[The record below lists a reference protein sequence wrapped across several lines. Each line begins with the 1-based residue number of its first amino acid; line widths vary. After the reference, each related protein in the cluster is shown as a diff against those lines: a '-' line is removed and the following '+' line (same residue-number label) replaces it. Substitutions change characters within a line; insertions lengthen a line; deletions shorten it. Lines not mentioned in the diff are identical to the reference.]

1 MSDAKRILII
11 DDDENIRETLSLA
24 LENEGFTVD
33 TVNDGQEAISKS
45 FENFYNLAI
54 IDWRLPDID
63 GTRLLS
69 ELKQTTPR
77 MRKIMLTGFPSM
89 DNAIDAVNNY
99 ADAFLVKPVKFEELL
114 TKINELLREQQKEK
128 EYDMNKMTSFL
139 ETRVKMLTKRGSQLK
154 H

>member
-33 TVNDGQEAISKS
+33 TANDGQEAISKS
-45 FENFYNLAI
+45 FESFYNLAV
-54 IDWRLPDID
+54 IDWRLPDIE
-63 GTRLLS
+63 GTKLLS

-114 TKINELLREQQKEK
+114 TKIKDLLREQQKEK
-128 EYDMNKMTSFL
+128 EYDMDKMTSFL

-154 H
+154 Y

>member
-24 LENEGFTVD
+24 LKNEGFTVD

-63 GTRLLS
+63 GTKLLS

-99 ADAFLVKPVKFEELL
+99 ADAFLLKPVKFEELL
-114 TKINELLREQQKEK
+114 AKINELLREQQKEK

-139 ETRVKMLTKRGSQLK
+139 ETRVKMLTKRDSQLK

>member
-1 MSDAKRILII
+1 MSDSTRILII

-33 TVNDGQEAISKS
+33 TANDGQEAISKS

-54 IDWRLPDID
+54 IDWRLPDIE
-63 GTRLLS
+63 GTKLLS

-99 ADAFLVKPVKFEELL
+99 ADAFLLKPVKFEELL
-114 TKINELLREQQKEK
+114 AKINELLREQQKEK